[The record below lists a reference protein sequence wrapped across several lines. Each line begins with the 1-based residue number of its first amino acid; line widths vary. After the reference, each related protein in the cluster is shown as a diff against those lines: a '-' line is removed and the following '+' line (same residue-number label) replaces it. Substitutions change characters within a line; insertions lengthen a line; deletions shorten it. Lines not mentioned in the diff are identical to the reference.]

1 MKKQRLWKQF
11 LKAKVT
17 NTYTEFR
24 KTSNQLRHLKR
35 KPIKGKERNFSDQA
49 KTNPNFLSKYVNK
62 LPNESNTEQDLFDPI
77 TANSSISVALSE
89 NSVLKELQI

>member
-11 LKAKVT
+11 FKAKFT

-49 KTNPNFLSKYVNK
+49 K
-62 LPNESNTEQDLFDPI
+62 I
-77 TANSSISVALSE
+77 T
-89 NSVLKELQI
+89 QIFFQSM